1 VQIRRIYIAY
11 GQNGVDITGIFMMQL
26 FVWVGMGY
34 NYQNGGADLATLT
47 HDQKRRMIKDMPNYI
62 TYIGYVNFLPACLIG
77 PVYEYR
83 DYEDYLNRVQD
94 YVHIPSPLWAMA
106 K

>member
-1 VQIRRIYIAY
+1 
-11 GQNGVDITGIFMMQL
+11 
-26 FVWVGMGY
+26 
-34 NYQNGGADLATLT
+34 
-47 HDQKRRMIKDMPNYI
+47 MIKDMPNYI